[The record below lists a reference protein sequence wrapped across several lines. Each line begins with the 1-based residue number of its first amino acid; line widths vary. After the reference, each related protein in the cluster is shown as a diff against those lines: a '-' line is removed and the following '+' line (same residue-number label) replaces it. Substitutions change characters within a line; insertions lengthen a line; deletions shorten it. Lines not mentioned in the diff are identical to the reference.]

1 MRFGM
6 QRCSQ
11 QPSAHNHAKIVN
23 ACYLYH
29 FRHTHHSGDG
39 VVFHPH
45 HVGRHR
51 ETPGAH
57 SRRLAIYLGFRRFHD
72 VVLVSGAG
80 AVIAH

>member
-6 QRCSQ
+6 QRCSH

-29 FRHTHHSGDG
+29 FRHTYHSGDG
-39 VVFHPH
+39 VMLHPH
-45 HVGRHR
+45 HAGRHR

-80 AVIAH
+80 AVIAY